1 MADETNSKYAPLTE
15 DEKKYLPYAWRL
27 LGGDDMG
34 SLPARQLG
42 KVMRGFGKNPSEQD
56 IQYLKYEHEVD
67 DDRRLIY
74 NEFVKLYRAC
84 APGTDSKERLEDAFR
99 VFDKENEGKIKAE
112 DLRDLL
118 TRLGE
123 PLSHSE
129 VDRMFRLTEFDRHGF
144 IKYEDFC
151 KMVFADN
158 RPRLKTC

>member
-1 MADETNSKYAPLTE
+1 MNRIRIHKSEQMSCKPEKAFADETNSKYAPLTE

-112 DLRDLL
+112 DLRYKFNSSTDKK
-118 TRLGE
+118 
-123 PLSHSE
+123 SQ
-129 VDRMFRLTEFDRHGF
+129 
-144 IKYEDFC
+144 K
-151 KMVFADN
+151 
-158 RPRLKTC
+158 